1 MSKNVGTLVSSAIR
15 PVDTNDPIASAYA
28 KEIKGGLHTAADNT
42 ARNAIIFERREW
54 GMMCYV
60 INQDKTYQLTY
71 NYSSTSIMDNNNWV
85 EFSGS
90 GGGSGNEWVDSVISI
105 QNSPPGSPTSGDR
118 YIVGSSPAGAWSAL
132 NSGLIVQW
140 NSVLTQWDSTT
151 PTDGMSLVVDNE
163 DGAIYRYETQGGTYP
178 FPYGTW
184 TKERIGQIRDITLG
198 TSNGATFS
206 GSSTPVFSTYV
217 SDMIFLTKFSSTNIG
232 NTVSVN
238 INGVGPVLLKKPS
251 VSGLTNFNPFDIEV
265 GIVYNMVYDG
275 TFFQL
280 NRSFVNEDLFNVKYI
295 IEPTDYIVVPQN
307 YQYWVYA
314 DLTISGTLVNYGQV
328 IIANGSVL
336 LTGGTFSNYGSL
348 ALVNLSGGGGAT
360 SSYNDSSTIDFTTQN
375 TIYGLSVSAIVKD
388 GSLTASKL
396 DSGTN
401 GGATAGYFLSVDSSG
416 KFVWSNSVAGAGN
429 GLTQNGGV
437 LDINVG
443 NGLEIVSDY
452 VQIGGTLS
460 QNLDLSG
467 NNYDLT
473 LTGYDNITITS
484 SVFDV
489 LSGFFSIDSTTSA
502 QILTDNDLTLS
513 ASGQLSLLGTSSL
526 VAIADGRGLVYMADY
541 SAGFVTHSLIDKN
554 YVDLLIGGLGSGNL
568 IGVTAGD
575 GLLGG
580 GTSSYITLDVNV
592 GTGITISSDAV
603 TLTNTGV
610 TAGSYGNSQSI
621 PFFTVDSQGR
631 LTDVG
636 TISLGGL
643 GSGNL
648 IGVTAGDGLLGG
660 GTSSYITLDV
670 NVGTGIT
677 ISSDAVT
684 LTNTGVTAGSYGNSQ
699 SIPFFTVD
707 SQGRLT
713 DVGTIS
719 LGGIGVI
726 GDAEDGS
733 YTDGIFT
740 DFTPTTPI
748 GTAID
753 RFNEMFLL
761 LAPTP
766 PSNWNNAITS
776 ISFTNTSYSPR
787 ALTSGSTVTNMYT
800 STTPTLTDVDSVS
813 TGSSARVDTSGLTFS
828 LIDQSVTIETVTLAG
843 TATTLKNTGNIRHSA
858 STDPYTGISGQAGF
872 WTGIVDFS
880 LAGTLPTITP
890 SSTQRTLQLF
900 HPGTDSPETFSY
912 YIDSPLTVSITS
924 ITASVPSMTSYISG
938 VPTLTTSQTVTSIGF
953 SVSNVSSYF
962 YAATSVYQINAGHIA
977 GSTGDPDSIP
987 TSYGQTGSVTG
998 KSGAIQASQFSDLS
1012 FFFTVRGR
1020 NSIGTYGSNTTF
1032 TSTSHRVDTVSNETS
1047 RKTSG
1052 SGSYPATG
1060 YTASYDSSQSLV
1072 GTYTEELQLRNGIYL
1087 YPTVNYTS
1095 VGGPDYSSASGTR
1108 WATFNVGTFT
1118 NNSAFTLNFVSSSG
1132 ISTSTGV
1139 TNLLV
1144 EVKIEGSSYW
1154 VDGDSAYSGV
1164 GNPGSTS
1171 NGVASVVV
1179 ASSTATARRITF
1191 GAVTHSGSI
1200 IVRIGI
1206 TGSGTGIQFSSIT
1219 ATSIV

>member
-467 NNYDLT
+467 NNYDLN

-526 VAIADGRGLVYMADY
+526 VAIADGRGLVYMSDY

-554 YVDLLIGGLGSGNL
+554 YVDLLI
-568 IGVTAGD
+568 
-575 GLLGG
+575 
-580 GTSSYITLDVNV
+580 
-592 GTGITISSDAV
+592 
-603 TLTNTGV
+603 
-610 TAGSYGNSQSI
+610 
-621 PFFTVDSQGR
+621 
-631 LTDVG
+631 
-636 TISLGGL
+636 GGL

-787 ALTSGSTVTNMYT
+787 ALTTGSTVTNMYT

-1108 WATFNVGTFT
+1108 WVTFNVGTFT

>member
-1 MSKNVGTLVSSAIR
+1 MSKNIGTLISAAIR
-15 PVDTNDPIASAYA
+15 PVDSNDPIASAYA
-28 KEIKGGLHTAADNT
+28 KEIKGGLHTVADIA

-54 GMMCYV
+54 GMMCYSV
-60 INQDKTYQLTY
+60 ADNKTYQLTY
-71 NYSSTSIMDNNNWV
+71 NFLSTSIMDNGNWI
-85 EFSGS
+85 EFSGA
-90 GGGSGNEWVDSVISI
+90 GGGSGEWIDSVLSI
-105 QNSPPGSPTSGDR
+105 QNAPPGSPSNGDR
-118 YIVGSSPAGAWSAL
+118 YMIGSIPSGGWVAL
-132 NSGLIVQW
+132 QSGLIVEW
-140 NSVLTQWDSTT
+140 NSVLSQWISTT
-151 PTDGMSLVVDNE
+151 PTDGMSVVVDDE
-163 DGAIYRYETQGGTYP
+163 DYAIYRYETFGGTSP
-178 FPYGTW
+178 FPLGTW
-184 TKERIGQIRDITLG
+184 QKERVGQIRDILFSSANG
-198 TSNGATFS
+198 ASYSATSNPTFNS
-206 GSSTPVFSTYV
+206 YV
-217 SDMIFLTKFSSTNIG
+217 SDMVFLAKFSSTNIG
-232 NTVSVN
+232 NTVSLN
-238 INGVGPVLLKKPS
+238 INGMGQVLLKKPS
-251 VSGLTNFNPFDIEV
+251 TNGLANFNPFDIET
-265 GIVYNMVYDG
+265 GIVYNVVYDG

-280 NRSFVNEDLFNVKYI
+280 NRPFVNENLFNVKYN
-295 IEPTDYIVVPQN
+295 IEPNDYIVVPQN

-314 DLTISGTLVNYGQV
+314 DLQISGNLVNYGQV
-328 IIANGSVL
+328 VVANGSIN

-348 ALVNLSGGGGAT
+348 AFISLSTSGLT
-360 SSYNDSSTIDFTTQN
+360 SSFNNTDTIDFTTQN
-375 TIYGLSVSAIVKD
+375 TILGLSVSAVVKD

-396 DSGTN
+396 DTGSN
-401 GGATAGYFLSVDSSG
+401 GGATAGYFLSVDNIG
-416 KFVWSNSVAGAGN
+416 QFVWSNS
-429 GLTQNGGV
+429 T
-437 LDINVG
+437 
-443 NGLEIVSDY
+443 
-452 VQIGGTLS
+452 
-460 QNLDLSG
+460 
-467 NNYDLT
+467 
-473 LTGYDNITITS
+473 TG
-484 SVFDV
+484 
-489 LSGFFSIDSTTSA
+489 
-502 QILTDNDLTLS
+502 
-513 ASGQLSLLGTSSL
+513 
-526 VAIADGRGLVYMADY
+526 
-541 SAGFVTHSLIDKN
+541 
-554 YVDLLIGGLGSGNL
+554 
-568 IGVTAGD
+568 AGD
-575 GLLGG
+575 GLSQNGG
-580 GTSSYITLDVNV
+580 NLDVNV
-592 GTGITISSDAV
+592 GTGITISGDAV

-610 TAGSYGNSQSI
+610 TAGTYGDSLSI
-621 PFFTVDSQGR
+621 PYFTVDAQGR
-631 LTDVG
+631 LTDAG
-636 TISLGGL
+636 TFSLGSV
-643 GSGNL
+643 GSL
-648 IGVTAGDGLLGG
+648 LGVTAGAGLIGG
-660 GTSSYITLDV
+660 GTGDYITIDV

-813 TGSSARVDTSGLTFS
+813 TGANARVDTSGLTFS
-828 LIDQSVTIETVTLAG
+828 LIDQGVTIETVTLAG

-872 WTGIVDFS
+872 WTGIIDFS

-938 VPTLTTSQTVTSIGF
+938 VPTLTTSQTVTAIGF

-998 KSGAIQASQFSDLS
+998 KSGAIQSSQFSDLS

-1032 TSTSHRVDTVSNETS
+1032 TSTAHRIDTVSNESS

-1087 YPTVNYTS
+1087 YPTVDYTTI
-1095 VGGPDYSSASGTR
+1095 GGPDYSSATGTR
-1108 WATFNVGTFT
+1108 WATFNIGTFT

-1139 TNLLV
+1139 TGMLV
-1144 EVKIEGSSYW
+1144 EVKIDGSSYW

-1164 GNPGSTS
+1164 GSPGSTVD
-1171 NGVASVVV
+1171 GVASVVV

-1191 GAVTHSGSI
+1191 GSVTHTGSI

-1206 TGSGTGIQFSSIT
+1206 TGSGTGIQFGSVT

>member
-184 TKERIGQIRDITLG
+184 AKERIGQIRDITLG

-206 GSSTPVFSTYV
+206 GSSTPIFSTYV

-554 YVDLLIGGLGSGNL
+554 YVDLLIGGLSSGNL

-621 PFFTVDSQGR
+621 PFFTVD
-631 LTDVG
+631 
-636 TISLGGL
+636 
-643 GSGNL
+643 
-648 IGVTAGDGLLGG
+648 A
-660 GTSSYITLDV
+660 
-670 NVGTGIT
+670 
-677 ISSDAVT
+677 
-684 LTNTGVTAGSYGNSQ
+684 
-699 SIPFFTVD
+699 
-707 SQGRLT
+707 QGRLT

-726 GDAEDGS
+726 GDAEDGD

-753 RFNEMFLL
+753 RFNEMLLL

-766 PSNWNNAITS
+766 PGNWNNAISS
-776 ISFTNTSYSPR
+776 ISFTNTSYTAR
-787 ALTSGSTVTNMYT
+787 ALTTGIAEPKVYI
-800 STTPTLTDVDSVS
+800 STTPTLTDS
-813 TGSSARVDTSGLTFS
+813 DTVGTQTNAKVETAGLTFS
-828 LIDQSVTIETVTLAG
+828 LIDAGSTIETVTLAG
-843 TATTLKNTGNIRHSA
+843 TATSLKNTGNIRHSA
-858 STDPYTGISGQAGF
+858 STDPYLGVAGKAGF
-872 WTGIVDFS
+872 YTAIVDFS
-880 LAGTLPTITP
+880 LGGTLPTITP
-890 SSTQRTLQLF
+890 SSSTRILELH
-900 HPGTDSPETFSY
+900 HPGTDSPETFHY
-912 YIDSPLTVSITS
+912 HIDSPLTVSIAS
-924 ITASVPSMTSYISG
+924 ITASIPSMASYISG
-938 VPTLTTSQTVTSIGF
+938 VPTLTSSQTITAIGF

-962 YAATSVYQINAGHIA
+962 YAATSVYQINAGLVA
-977 GSTGDPDSIP
+977 GSTGDPDNIP
-987 TSYGQTGSVTG
+987 TTYGETGSVSG
-998 KSGAIQASQFSDLS
+998 KSAAILTNQFSDLS
-1012 FFFTVRGR
+1012 LTFTVRGR

-1118 NNSAFTLNFVSSSG
+1118 NNSAFTLNFVGSSG